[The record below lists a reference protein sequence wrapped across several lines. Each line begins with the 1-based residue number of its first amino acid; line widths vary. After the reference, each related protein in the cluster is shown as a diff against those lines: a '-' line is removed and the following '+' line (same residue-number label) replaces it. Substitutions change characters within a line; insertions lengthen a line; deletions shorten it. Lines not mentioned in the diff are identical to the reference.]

1 MQENLQFVYDL
12 CEEQM
17 QKAFQHFNNELLKIR
32 AGRAN
37 PNVLDGIKIDYYGA
51 ETPLTQVSNVMVQD
65 ARTLTIQPWEK
76 SILEDIE
83 RVIVNANIG
92 LSPQNNGEKILINIP
107 PLTEERRRDLV
118 KQIHA
123 EAETSRIS
131 IRSSRHKA
139 NEEIK
144 KLQKEGLSEDLARDG
159 EIEVQELTNNFVE
172 KIESLQKDKEKEI
185 MTI

>member
-1 MQENLQFVYDL
+1 
-12 CEEQM
+12 
-17 QKAFQHFNNELLKIR
+17 
-32 AGRAN
+32 
-37 PNVLDGIKIDYYGA
+37 
-51 ETPLTQVSNVMVQD
+51 MVQD

-107 PLTEERRRDLV
+107 PLTEERRRGLV

-144 KLQKEGLSEDLARDG
+144 KLQKESLSDDLARDG
-159 EIEVQELTNNFVE
+159 EIEIQELTNNFVK
-172 KIESLQKDKEKEI
+172 KIEALQKDKEKEI